1 MTDGNSEFIFFI
13 LMFVI
18 YLFVGLMQY
27 DLLFI
32 LDDLVAGD

>member
-13 LMFVI
+13 LMLVI